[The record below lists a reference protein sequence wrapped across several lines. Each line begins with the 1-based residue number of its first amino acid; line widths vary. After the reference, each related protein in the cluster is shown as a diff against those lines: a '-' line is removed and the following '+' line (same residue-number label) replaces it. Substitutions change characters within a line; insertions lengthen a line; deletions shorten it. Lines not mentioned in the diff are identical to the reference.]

1 MKGKFAAI
9 FITLALAGLSGCAT
23 MSGDECV
30 SSDWRAIGYSD
41 GAQGYTGDRY
51 SRHNKACAKHG
62 VTPDFQAYQDGRTEG
77 LRQFCQPSRGYQ
89 LGERGGAYHGVCSA
103 DLEPAFLDA
112 YRAGKHLHSLRAN
125 VNRASSA
132 IAAKERELESLNED
146 IRHAEARLIDDETTT
161 QDRVLLLADLKEM
174 SERSGELENQ
184 IKKLYADRARY
195 EVELQN
201 YQASLAAYRY

>member
-1 MKGKFAAI
+1 MNRK
-9 FITLALAGLSGCAT
+9 LATVLTILAFAGLSGCAT
-23 MSGDECV
+23 MSGDECAT
-30 SSDWRAIGYSD
+30 SDWRAIGYSD

-62 VTPDFQAYQDGRTEG
+62 VTPDFQAYREGRKEG

-89 LGERGGAYHGVCSA
+89 LGENGGTYNGVCSA

-112 YRAGKHLHSLRAN
+112 YRAGKHLHGLRAN
-125 VNRASSA
+125 VSRASVA
-132 IAAKERELESLNED
+132 IAARERELESLKDE

-161 QDRVLLLADLKEM
+161 QDRVLLLADLKEL
-174 SERSGELENQ
+174 SERSGELEAE
-184 IKKLYADRARY
+184 IKKLYADRARF